1 MAKEEPVKEK
11 IEKEIKEKVKEI
23 PNDTPKTVKEAR
35 EDVKKTQEKAEEIEE
50 KEEELEKTE
59 AELKGKLKPK
69 ETLGVLGK
77 EKPKEE
83 KKKKEERI
91 GMLNIYTS
99 FNNTIMNLTDLS
111 GNSIAKYSGG
121 QSTKQNRLK
130 ANPTIAMF
138 IAQKIAEEAKDN
150 GITGFYVK
158 IRSKTGQ
165 NNPGPGAHAAI
176 KSLTRAGFKILS
188 IMDTTKVPRGGP
200 KKKGGR
206 RGRRV

>member
-1 MAKEEPVKEK
+1 MAEEKITKEAIEAAKEA
-11 IEKEIKEKVKEI
+11 IK
-23 PNDTPKTVKEAR
+23 A
-35 EDVKKTQEKAEEIEE
+35 KKEE
-50 KEEELEKTE
+50 KEEV
-59 AELKGKLKPK
+59 AETSEVK
-69 ETLGVLGK
+69 ETD
-77 EKPKEE
+77 
-83 KKKKEERI
+83 KKKEVKEEVKDVVKKERKERI
-91 GMLNIYTS
+91 AILNIYTT
-99 FNNTIMNLTDLS
+99 FNNTIMILTDMA
-111 GNSIAKYSGG
+111 GNTIAKFTGG

-138 IAQKIAEEAKDN
+138 IAQKISEEAKDN

-158 IRSKTGQ
+158 IRASTGQ

-188 IMDTTKVPRGGP
+188 IMDTTRVPRGGP